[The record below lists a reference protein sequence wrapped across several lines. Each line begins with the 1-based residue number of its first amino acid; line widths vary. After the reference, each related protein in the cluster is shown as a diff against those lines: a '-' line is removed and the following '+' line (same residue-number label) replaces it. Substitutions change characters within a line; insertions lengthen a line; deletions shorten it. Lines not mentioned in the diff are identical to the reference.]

1 MKVGSLF
8 TGVGGIDLGLERSG
22 HTIVW
27 QVERDKQAR
36 SILRKHW
43 PDTPIYD
50 DVQTVGGT
58 DGGAGRTILEDVD
71 LICGGFPC
79 QDLSVAGNRRGLAG
93 EKSQLWHEFH
103 RILEELRP
111 KYCLVENV
119 PGLLSSNQGRDM
131 EVVLKGLED
140 LGYQWQYRVL
150 NSQYF
155 GVPQRRR
162 RVFIVGYLGGGCQ
175 PQVLLEREGLSWH
188 PATSREEGQGST
200 RESGDRSAGGGEA
213 RSFQWQAS
221 PQQTMSI
228 TENTPYLSTT
238 KVPAVYRASGFS
250 SYKEDTVATTLRANQ
265 QKQTDTDL
273 VLPRIFTQN
282 SRDEVRYVN
291 GDGQLTGALAAHPG
305 VKQQNY
311 VTTYHPLAPTLF
323 ASGAGTERVAS
334 AGSEA
339 QFIVGNRPR
348 RLTPRE
354 CERLQGFPDD
364 WTRFADTGEEIADG
378 PRYRMMG
385 NAVTVNVAEFIGSQL
400 KQVEDID
407 G

>member
-71 LICGGFPC
+71 VICGGFPC

-131 EVVLKGLED
+131 EVVLKGLEG

-238 KVPAVYRASGFS
+238 KVPAVYQAS
-250 SYKEDTVATTLRANQ
+250 
-265 QKQTDTDL
+265 
-273 VLPRIFTQN
+273 RIFTQN

-311 VTTYHPLAPTLF
+311 VTTYHRLAPTLF

-364 WTRFADTGEEIADG
+364 WTRFADTEEEIADG